1 MGQDDQVIVSGTME
15 ELRTVDFGPPLHSL
29 VVAGEMHD
37 MENTMYDYYHVGKV
51 QPPQLAAAG
60 AAGGDSGSDS
70 DEPDFYA

>member
-37 MENTMYDYYHVGKV
+37 MENTMYDYYHVSKV
-51 QPPQLAAAG
+51 QPAQLAAAG
-60 AAGGDSGSDS
+60 AAAGDSGSDS